1 MDTTL
6 TEIELQDLLLDEYEK
21 LLEQYRDLSL
31 RLLVGD
37 ALEPNDWADEV
48 KALANQFKPT
58 PKEGA
63 YKTTRTFQIDGKPV
77 SVATVAEALDIAR
90 SQAYQRCI
98 KRQKDGPL
106 TWTRLKEDRRASPD
120 TTKKARNDEIIRR
133 CLANESQAKIG
144 REMKVSRQMIN
155 LVWKRYERLTEA
167 AKLDTVIA

>member
-1 MDTTL
+1 MDNTL

-48 KALANQFKPT
+48 KGLAAQLVAAKL

-77 SVATVAEALDIAR
+77 MVATVASALEL
-90 SQAYQRCI
+90 SKEQAYQRCV
-98 KRQKDGPL
+98 KREAEGPL
-106 TWTRLKEDRRASPD
+106 TWARLKEDRRASPAN
-120 TTKKARNDEIIRR
+120 TKKARNAEIIRR
-133 CLANESQAKIG
+133 IQAKETQAAIS
-144 REMKVSRQMIN
+144 RDMKVSRQMIN
-155 LVWKRYERLTEA
+155 LVWKRHELSLVE
-167 AKLDTVIA
+167 